1 MTTAVPPT
9 PHASS
14 SVPWYL
20 YAVLVASTSVVVGV
34 IWDISWHRSIGRDTF
49 WTPAHLAIY
58 LGGIVAGVSCGW
70 LVLKTTFAG
79 TPEEKAAGVSF
90 WGFRGPLGAWIC
102 IWGSFAMIVSAPF
115 DDWWHNAYGLDVK
128 VLSPPHVILA
138 LGFTAIQLGALLMM
152 VARQN
157 ASEGRSAAVVRLG
170 FVYVT
175 GLLIANVSIMGFEQ
189 VNFWNDAHNATY
201 YKVAAGG
208 FPIFLIAAAGA
219 SQLRWPATIAALSY
233 MLITAVMIWIL
244 ELFPAQA
251 KLAPIYNPITHMVT
265 PPFPML
271 MVVPA
276 LAIDLVLQRFRQ
288 RPAWLLGPALGAT
301 FLAVFFAVQWTAA
314 TYIVSRDSYT
324 WVFGWNRWNYNNR
337 PGSWWYEFWGVEGD
351 PVRTMTLVV
360 ALILAAAS
368 GWVGL
373 KWGGWMARV
382 RR

>member
-1 MTTAVPPT
+1 MDNTVPDSPT
-9 PHASS
+9 PSPRVEP
-14 SVPWYL
+14 VPWYL
-20 YAVLVASTSVVVGV
+20 YAVLIASTSVVVGV

-58 LGGIVAGVSCGW
+58 LGGIIAGMSCGW
-70 LVLKTTFAG
+70 LVLRTTFAG
-79 TPEEKAAGVSF
+79 TPEEKAATVSF

-157 ASEGRSAAVVRLG
+157 ASEGGGRGAAAVRLG
-170 FVYVT
+170 FAYVT

-189 VNFWNDAHNATY
+189 VNFWNDAHNGTY

-208 FPIFLIAAAGA
+208 FPIFLVAAASA
-219 SQLRWPATIAALSY
+219 SKLRWPATIAALSY
-233 MLITAVMIWIL
+233 MLVTAAMVWIL

-251 KLAPIYNPITHMVT
+251 KLAPIYHPITHMVT

-271 MVVPA
+271 MVAPA
-276 LAIDLVLQRFRQ
+276 LAIDLVLQRWRG
-288 RPAWLLGPALGAT
+288 RPAWLLAPVLGTA
-301 FLAVFFAVQWTAA
+301 FLGVFLAVQWTAA
-314 TYIVSRDSYT
+314 NYIVSQDAYN
-324 WVFGWNRWNYNNR
+324 WFFGWNRWNYNNR
-337 PGSWWYEFWGVEGD
+337 PGPWWYEFWSIEND
-351 PVRTMTLVV
+351 PVRAMTLVA
-360 ALILAAAS
+360 ALVLAVVS
-368 GWVGL
+368 G
-373 KWGGWMARV
+373 
-382 RR
+382 